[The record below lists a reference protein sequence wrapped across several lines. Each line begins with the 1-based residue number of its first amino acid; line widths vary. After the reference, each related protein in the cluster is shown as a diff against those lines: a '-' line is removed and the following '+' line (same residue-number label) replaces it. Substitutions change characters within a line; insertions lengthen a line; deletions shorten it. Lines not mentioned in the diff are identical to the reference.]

1 MTTTSENNKRI
12 AKNTMFLYIRMAVIM
27 LVQLYTSRVILQTL
41 GVEDYGIYN
50 IVGAVV
56 VSLSFITGPL
66 SSATQ
71 RFLSFEL
78 GKKNTERIKDIFS
91 MSLMVYAILS
101 LLVLILAET
110 IGLWFLNNKM
120 EIPPER
126 LYAANWVFQCSIL
139 TFIINILNTPFNS
152 AIIAY
157 EKMSFYAY
165 ISIFEALA
173 RLAVVYFLLLTSSD
187 KLIVYGILIVAV
199 TLSVTTLYKFYCKKQ
214 LKDIKTHRVKD
225 KQLLKQLLSFSGW
238 SLFGAVANMSADQG
252 LNLLLNLF
260 FGVTVNAAM
269 GVANQVSAA
278 VNQFVTN
285 FQTAFRPQIVKS
297 YAEGNMEALHLLICR
312 SSKFSFLLLFMV
324 VCPVYFNIDYIL
336 QLWLG
341 ANVPQYTADFCRL
354 ILVYALIESLSAPLW
369 MTVQATG
376 KIKKYQLCISSLI
389 STNIVLSY
397 LLLKYTSSSPEIVL
411 YIKCFMGFIYL
422 STRVYF
428 MKIKISLSVYL
439 FLRQVIMPITLI
451 SATSI
456 TALNLLYSTFNQ
468 IHISII
474 LTSAS
479 FICLYALLLYA
490 LALNKDERRKISS
503 YIKNKLSQN
512 S

>member
-78 GKKNTERIKDIFS
+78 GKKNTGRIKDIFS
-91 MSLMVYAILS
+91 MSLIVYAILS
-101 LLVLILAET
+101 LLILILAET

-199 TLSVTTLYKFYCKKQ
+199 TLSVTTLYKFYCRKYI
-214 LKDIKTHRVKD
+214 KDIQIHWVKD

-238 SLFGAVANMSADQG
+238 SMVNSIANISADQG
-252 LNLLLNLF
+252 LNMLLNIF

-269 GVANQVSAA
+269 GIANQVSAA
-278 VNQFVTN
+278 INQFVIN
-285 FQTAFRPQIVKS
+285 FQTAFRPQIIKS
-297 YAEGNMEALHLLICR
+297 YAENDIKYLYRLICR
-312 SSKFSFLLLFMV
+312 SSKFSFLLLFFV
-324 VCPVYFNIDYIL
+324 ICPIL
-336 QLWLG
+336 FKTDFILNLWLG
-341 ANVPQYTADFCRL
+341 ENVPLYTTNFCRL
-354 ILVYALIESLSAPLW
+354 ILIHALIESLSAPLW
-369 MTVQATG
+369 IAVQATG
-376 KIKKYQLCISSLI
+376 KIKKFHLYISLLIFLNIIFSYFFLNAGFTPQFTLIIKCCLNVLCLALRLYFVNEYTNLPYSLYMKETILPIVIFSII
-389 STNIVLSY
+389 STS
-397 LLLKYTSSSPEIVL
+397 
-411 YIKCFMGFIYL
+411 GIYL
-422 STRVYF
+422 IEYTIHTLRDFIINTIYMCVYNF
-428 MKIKISLSVYL
+428 
-439 FLRQVIMPITLI
+439 FLMI
-451 SATSI
+451 
-456 TALNLLYSTFNQ
+456 LLAFNKQ
-468 IHISII
+468 
-474 LTSAS
+474 
-479 FICLYALLLYA
+479 
-490 LALNKDERRKISS
+490 ERKA
-503 YIKNKLSQN
+503 IKNIITNKHIF
-512 S
+512 

>member
-78 GKKNTERIKDIFS
+78 GKKNTGRIKDIFS
-91 MSLMVYAILS
+91 MSLIVYAILS
-101 LLVLILAET
+101 LLILILAET

-173 RLAVVYFLLLTSSD
+173 RLAVVYFLLLTNSD

-199 TLSVTTLYKFYCKKQ
+199 TLSVTTLYKFYCRKY
-214 LKDIKTHRVKD
+214 LKDIKIHWVKD

-238 SLFGAVANMSADQG
+238 SLFGAVASMSADQG

-269 GVANQVSAA
+269 GIANQVSAA

-285 FQTAFRPQIVKS
+285 FQTAFNPSIVKS
-297 YAEGNMEALHLLICR
+297 YAEGNMEALHQLICR
-312 SSKFSFLLLFMV
+312 SSKFSFLLLFTV
-324 VCPVYFNIDYIL
+324 VCPIFFNIEFIL

-341 ANVPQYTADFCRL
+341 ANIPQYTADFCRL
-354 ILVYALIESLSAPLW
+354 ILICLLIDSLAAPLW
-369 MTVQATG
+369 ASINATG
-376 KIKKYQLCISSLI
+376 KIRLYQICISSSILSNIII
-389 STNIVLSY
+389 SFIF
-397 LLLKYTSSSPEIVL
+397 LKMGYPPVSVFI
-411 YIKCFMGFIYL
+411 IKCFVTLCNFSVRMYFSRLLLGLSITYYFRRVILRIINVILPTVLLFYSLSNYSEGWELLIIATLLFLAIYL
-422 STRVYF
+422 PLT
-428 MKIKISLSVYL
+428 L
-439 FLRQVIMPITLI
+439 FFVLDTNERQTLKRI
-451 SATSI
+451 LI
-456 TALNLLYSTFNQ
+456 NKFN
-468 IHISII
+468 
-474 LTSAS
+474 
-479 FICLYALLLYA
+479 
-490 LALNKDERRKISS
+490 
-503 YIKNKLSQN
+503 
-512 S
+512 